1 MMRYFKDIH
10 EGILSGQEETL
21 NTGDVIAKKMKEV
34 ESIKKNLFILDILWK
49 NSSGGSNKQDFFGR
63 DIRIGD
69 VVLANIGDNTTDDW
83 SFGIVVE
90 EPDKYGD
97 NCRIIV
103 SNTRIPGNN
112 ENDPYTDCIDYYV
125 PSKNIFVLAR
135 NKKSKQILQIIENT
149 IN

>member
-1 MMRYFKDIH
+1 MRDFKDIH

-49 NSSGGSNKQDFFGR
+49 NSSGGSSKQDFFGR

-69 VVLANIGDNTTDDW
+69 VVLANIGDNTIDDW

-90 EPDKYGD
+90 EPDRYGD

-103 SNTRIPGNN
+103 SNTRFYGNN
-112 ENDPYTDCIDYYV
+112 EKDPYTDCIDYYI
-125 PSKNIFVLAR
+125 PSKSIFVLAR